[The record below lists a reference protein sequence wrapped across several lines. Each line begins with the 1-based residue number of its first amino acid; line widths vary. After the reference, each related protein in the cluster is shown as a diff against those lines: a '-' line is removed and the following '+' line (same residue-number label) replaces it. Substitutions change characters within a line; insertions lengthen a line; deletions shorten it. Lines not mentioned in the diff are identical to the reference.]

1 MPDETIV
8 CVKCNTEL
16 EKSIVYDVEVDVCR
30 QCGGLWLDRGEIAAL
45 AAYRDSVLAELR
57 EINMEGAAASRPAR
71 PPAKTLRCPACPGTL
86 EEKLVGAVR
95 VDFCPRCQGF
105 HLDRGELDHAVKA
118 ARTRGA
124 SARHVLA
131 IAAKDL
137 A

>member
-1 MPDETIV
+1 MPDETIA

-30 QCGGLWLDRGEIAAL
+30 QCGGIWLDRGEIAAL
-45 AAYRDSVLAELR
+45 SAYRDSVLAELR
-57 EINMEGAAASRPAR
+57 AISGTKMAPSSK
-71 PPAKTLRCPACPGTL
+71 PAKALKCPACPGTL
-86 EEKLVGAVR
+86 EDKQLGSVR

-105 HLDRGELDHAVKA
+105 HLDRGELDHAVEA

-137 A
+137 T

>member
-1 MPDETIV
+1 MPDTTIA

-30 QCGGLWLDRGEIAAL
+30 QCGGIWLDRGEIAAL

-57 EINMEGAAASRPAR
+57 EISGMTAAPPSTKK
-71 PPAKTLRCPACPGTL
+71 PAKALRCPACPGTL
-86 EEKLVGAVR
+86 EEKQLGAVR

-105 HLDRGELDHAVKA
+105 HLDRGELDHAVHA
-118 ARTRGA
+118 ARARGA

>member
-1 MPDETIV
+1 MPDATIS
-8 CVKCNTEL
+8 CVKCNAEL

-30 QCGGLWLDRGEIAAL
+30 QCGGIWLDRGEIAAL

-57 EINMEGAAASRPAR
+57 AVNKSAAESRPAR
-71 PPAKTLRCPACPGTL
+71 KPVKGLRCPACPGTL
-86 EEKLVGAVR
+86 EEKLIGAVR

-118 ARTRGA
+118 ARARGA

-137 A
+137 G